1 MPNQKPRIMV
11 IGTGGT
17 IGGIGP
23 HRRDYTEYAEL
34 GEKFKIQQSLDR
46 IPEIHDVACIE
57 SEDLISV
64 GSPAIG
70 PKEWLILTKRINE
83 LLNQADISGVVVTHG
98 TATLEETA
106 FFLNLTVKSEKPV
119 VITGAMRPP
128 TAFSTDADLNLI
140 DSIRV
145 AASVD
150 SKGKGVLTVLNNEIH
165 SARDV
170 YKANTLRVD
179 TFRANELG
187 FLGYADSDGEVIYYR
202 TPTLKHTLSTDFDVR
217 NLSMLPRV
225 DIVYAFAGSDS
236 LLLEAVRR
244 NKSDGLV
251 ITGFGSGT
259 LPPGMLATGAEMAI
273 EGLPVVLAS
282 RSIGGRTVIT
292 PRITKLG
299 FLVADNLHPQK
310 ARILIMLGLTK
321 SKIHDYLQQM
331 FTAY

>member
-23 HRRDYTEYAEL
+23 HRLDYTEYAEL

-46 IPEIHDVACIE
+46 IPEIHDVASIE

-150 SKGKGVLTVLNNEIH
+150 SMGKGVLTVLNNEIH

-187 FLGYADSDGEVIYYR
+187 FLGYADSDGEVIFYR
-202 TPTLKHTLSTDFDVR
+202 TPTRKHTLSTDFDVR
-217 NLSMLPRV
+217 NLSILPRV

-259 LPPGMLATGAEMAI
+259 LPPGMLATGADMAK

-282 RSIGGRTVIT
+282 RSTAGRTVIT

-310 ARILIMLGLTK
+310 ARILLMLGLTK

>member
-23 HRRDYTEYAEL
+23 HRLDYTEYAEL

-46 IPEIHDVACIE
+46 IPEIHDVASIE

-128 TAFSTDADLNLI
+128 TAFSTDADLNLL
-140 DSIRV
+140 DAIRV
-145 AASVD
+145 AASP
-150 SKGKGVLTVLNNEIH
+150 NEIH

-187 FLGYADSDGEVIYYR
+187 FLGYADSDGEVIFYR
-202 TPTLKHTLSTDFDVR
+202 TPTRKHTLSTDFDVR
-217 NLSMLPRV
+217 NLSILPRV

-259 LPPGMLATGAEMAI
+259 LPPGMLATGADMAK

-282 RSIGGRTVIT
+282 RSTAGRTVIT

-310 ARILIMLGLTK
+310 ARILLMLGLTK